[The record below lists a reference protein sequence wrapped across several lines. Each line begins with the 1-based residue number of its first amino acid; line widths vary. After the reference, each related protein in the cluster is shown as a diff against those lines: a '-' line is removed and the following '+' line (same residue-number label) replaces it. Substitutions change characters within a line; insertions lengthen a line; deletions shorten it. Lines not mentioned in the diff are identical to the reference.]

1 VSTSTKITYDQ
12 YVEMIRLGLFDPPE
26 EHKVELLHGEIV
38 PKYGDDPVSPINPP
52 HNNGVNELT
61 EWSFDVLPRQAARV
75 GVQGSIAI
83 PALQSQ
89 PEPDLVWLARRDY
102 SKRWGTPEDVLLLIE
117 VSDSTLHKDR
127 GIKSRLYAQAGI
139 RDYWIV
145 NIVDRRIEVRRDPV
159 GSTYRSVTI
168 YQIGEEVRPL
178 AFPEVALPVS
188 RIFPD

>member
-1 VSTSTKITYDQ
+1 MSTSTKITYDQ